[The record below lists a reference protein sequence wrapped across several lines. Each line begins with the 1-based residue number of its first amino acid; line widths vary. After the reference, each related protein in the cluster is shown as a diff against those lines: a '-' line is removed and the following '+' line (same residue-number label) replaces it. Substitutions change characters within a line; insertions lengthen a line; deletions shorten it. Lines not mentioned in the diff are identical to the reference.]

1 MFLKTVGDDKKPEYY
16 AYGLALA
23 VLFLIAVA
31 IFYAFSI
38 NFTTII
44 APLTGVF
51 TSGIGA
57 FFGALLG
64 ESTKK

>member
-1 MFLKTVGDDKKPEYY
+1 MWI
-16 AYGLALA
+16 A